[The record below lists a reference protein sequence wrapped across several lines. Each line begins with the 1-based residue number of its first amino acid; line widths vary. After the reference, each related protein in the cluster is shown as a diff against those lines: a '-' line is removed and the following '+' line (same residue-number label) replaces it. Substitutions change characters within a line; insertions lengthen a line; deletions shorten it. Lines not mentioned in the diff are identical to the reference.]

1 MRGPL
6 RSGLPGRG
14 SQVVGSAIVF
24 AGVLFLAGCI
34 ATKSSN
40 GGGGGNQQ
48 TTVSVSPATATVSG
62 GSTQNFTVTVT
73 GPSETAVTW
82 SVNGVQNGNSSLGT
96 LTAGASGT
104 NTAVYTAPTTVPTP
118 PTVSVTATAVANG
131 TTSPAST
138 VTITKSTVAVA
149 LSPLTATIDAGGTWD
164 LTATVT
170 GTTNVAVNWS
180 VDGILNG
187 NSSVGTIAA
196 KSTSTGSTATYTA
209 PTTAPSTTTTATITA
224 TAAANVGAS
233 ASAIATI
240 PPIVVTLSPGSG
252 VSIPVNGTQQFT
264 AAVTGTT
271 NTGVTNWQVN
281 SIPGGNST
289 IGTISSTGLYSAP
302 ANLTA
307 SPTQVT
313 ITAVSVAD
321 SAVTG
326 SILANVHVT
335 VTVTPATDTIGQTA
349 NLQYTATVIG
359 APSTSDGQAVVWSV
373 SCPECQ
379 GQQTG
384 GAFDVNNPGLYLAP
398 QLESGTTSVPVT
410 IIATSSFDQSQP
422 ATATMT
428 VQQTD
433 PLGTIDPTS
442 VKTVSSC
449 PEDSAGGLTGG
460 TCYSMTVTCDGI
472 APLTTYLK
480 VNAATAPVGTVLFLI
495 GGGGSGLYDNNPLW
509 ANGYQT
515 VEKVF
520 AANFNT
526 VQISFGAPFDN
537 GAQPNGWLQGPG
549 GVRRLACRYAT
560 VADWVYNNPQKI
572 NSNSSATNSA
582 PMCATGNSEGAGA
595 LGYAAYQYGLA
606 GKASTGPSQEFA
618 MIEPTSGPLMTR
630 LDLGCVCNNQ
640 VNAPTKG
647 PCKSDT
653 APAPMCYLPSQTQF
667 IDAAYQTQGQTSPT
681 LCSNGLSGV
690 DTTNFN
696 RFASDSIDSEPFN
709 PIPIPLSATVV
720 VITRFGGLDQTTAKP
735 QGVDWWNA
743 VRPQPPAQQCTE
755 DAPVDIPS
763 EADGATDIA
772 NDIIGN
778 CQ

>member
-281 SIPGGNST
+281 SIPGGNPT
-289 IGTISSTGLYSAP
+289 IGTISSTGLLFSSGESHCFS
-302 ANLTA
+302 NA
-307 SPTQVT
+307 SDNHR
-313 ITAVSVAD
+313 S
-321 SAVTG
+321 
-326 SILANVHVT
+326 L
-335 VTVTPATDTIGQTA
+335 
-349 NLQYTATVIG
+349 
-359 APSTSDGQAVVWSV
+359 
-373 SCPECQ
+373 
-379 GQQTG
+379 G
-384 GAFDVNNPGLYLAP
+384 GGF
-398 QLESGTTSVPVT
+398 SGNR
-410 IIATSSFDQSQP
+410 
-422 ATATMT
+422 
-428 VQQTD
+428 
-433 PLGTIDPTS
+433 IDP
-442 VKTVSSC
+442 
-449 PEDSAGGLTGG
+449 
-460 TCYSMTVTCDGI
+460 
-472 APLTTYLK
+472 
-480 VNAATAPVGTVLFLI
+480 
-495 GGGGSGLYDNNPLW
+495 
-509 ANGYQT
+509 
-515 VEKVF
+515 
-520 AANFNT
+520 
-526 VQISFGAPFDN
+526 
-537 GAQPNGWLQGPG
+537 
-549 GVRRLACRYAT
+549 R
-560 VADWVYNNPQKI
+560 
-572 NSNSSATNSA
+572 
-582 PMCATGNSEGAGA
+582 
-595 LGYAAYQYGLA
+595 
-606 GKASTGPSQEFA
+606 
-618 MIEPTSGPLMTR
+618 
-630 LDLGCVCNNQ
+630 
-640 VNAPTKG
+640 
-647 PCKSDT
+647 
-653 APAPMCYLPSQTQF
+653 
-667 IDAAYQTQGQTSPT
+667 
-681 LCSNGLSGV
+681 
-690 DTTNFN
+690 
-696 RFASDSIDSEPFN
+696 
-709 PIPIPLSATVV
+709 
-720 VITRFGGLDQTTAKP
+720 
-735 QGVDWWNA
+735 
-743 VRPQPPAQQCTE
+743 
-755 DAPVDIPS
+755 
-763 EADGATDIA
+763 
-772 NDIIGN
+772 
-778 CQ
+778 